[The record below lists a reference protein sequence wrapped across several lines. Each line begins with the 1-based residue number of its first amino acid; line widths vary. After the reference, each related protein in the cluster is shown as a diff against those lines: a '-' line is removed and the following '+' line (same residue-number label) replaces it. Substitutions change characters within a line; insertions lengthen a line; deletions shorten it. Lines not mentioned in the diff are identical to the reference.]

1 MNIYKKYCPNV
12 FVAQC
17 EEKQEKG
24 SIVVIESK
32 YGKKNEHII
41 HNFVGYTGTKNK
53 PMYCYSITRADGFN
67 NQERAKSKVEKLN
80 GYAENAEKRS
90 SDWQEKSNEGKDFLA
105 LAEPIKIGHHS
116 EKRHRALIERNWN
129 RMSNA
134 MSELDKAEAY
144 RERTSYWESITNKI
158 DLSMPESLEF
168 FEIQLKEATEY
179 HQGLKDGFIKRE
191 HSYSLAYSS
200 KKLKDLKSKYETAFK
215 LWS

>member
-1 MNIYKKYCPNV
+1 MNTYKKYCPNV

-24 SIVVIESK
+24 SIIIIESK
-32 YGKKNEHII
+32 YGKENEHII

-67 NQERAKSKVEKLN
+67 NQERAKNKVEKLN
-80 GYAENAEKRS
+80 GYADNAEKRS
-90 SDWQEKSNEGKDFLA
+90 IDWQEKSNEGKDFLA
-105 LAEPIKIGHHS
+105 LAEPIKVGHHS

-134 MSELDKAEAY
+134 MSELDKAKAY
-144 RERTSYWESITNKI
+144 RERIYYWESMQNKI
-158 DLSMPESLEF
+158 NLSMPESLKF
-168 FEIQLKEATEY
+168 FEIQLKEASQY
-179 HQGLKDGFIKRE
+179 HQGLKDGSIKRE
-191 HSYSLAYSS
+191 HCYSLAYSS
-200 KKLKDLKSKYETAFK
+200 KRLKDLKSKYQTAFK